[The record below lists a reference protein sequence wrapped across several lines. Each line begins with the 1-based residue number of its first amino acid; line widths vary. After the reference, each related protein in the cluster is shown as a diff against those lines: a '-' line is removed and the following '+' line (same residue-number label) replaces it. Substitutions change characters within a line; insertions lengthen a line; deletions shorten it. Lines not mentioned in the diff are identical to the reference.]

1 MANYEILYIISP
13 SVSEEER
20 EALVAKFKA
29 YVENG
34 KGTVAGID
42 KWGLKKLAYPIQ
54 FKHEGFYVL
63 MNYSCDPKVSYNME
77 MLMNIT
83 DGILR
88 SIVVRK

>member
-20 EALVAKFKA
+20 EALISKFKA
-29 YVENG
+29 YVENN
-34 KGTVAGID
+34 KGTIAGID
-42 KWGLKKLAYPIQ
+42 KWGLKRLAYPIK
-54 FKHEGFYVL
+54 FKNEGFYVL
-63 MNYSCDPKVSYNME
+63 MNYSCEPQVSYDME

-83 DGILR
+83 EGILR

>member
-20 EALVAKFKA
+20 EALINKFKA
-29 YVENG
+29 YVENN
-34 KGTVAGID
+34 KGTIAGID
-42 KWGLKKLAYPIQ
+42 KWGLRRLAYPIK
-54 FKHEGFYVL
+54 FKNEGFYVL
-63 MNYSCDPKVSYNME
+63 MTYSCEPQVSYDME

-83 DGILR
+83 DGVLR

>member
-1 MANYEILYIISP
+1 MANYEVLYIISP
-13 SVSEEER
+13 SISEEER
-20 EALVAKFKA
+20 EALIAKFKSYIEA
-29 YVENG
+29 G

-42 KWGLKKLAYPIQ
+42 KWGLKKLAYPIK
-54 FKHEGFYVL
+54 FKNEGFYVL
-63 MNYSCDPKVSYNME
+63 MTYNCEPKLSYDME

>member
-29 YVENG
+29 YVETNN
-34 KGTVAGID
+34 GTVAGID
-42 KWGLKKLAYPIQ
+42 KWGIRKLAYPIK
-54 FKHEGFYVL
+54 FKNEGFYVL
-63 MNYSCDPKVSYNME
+63 MNYSCEPKTSYDME